1 MGCFGEIKSMNFSLY
16 GQWLGLISVILLIA
30 LGVVNFLGN
39 IVFCIVGWVIALI
52 ILFVEIPLCLKFC
65 PTSPKFDAFI
75 SRFENSWFR
84 AIMYLVFAIVMF
96 LSHLLGSST
105 LIVCGVV
112 LLLSAIS
119 YLAAAIMGQAFASTG
134 FLGGTGVN
142 NVV

>member
-1 MGCFGEIKSMNFSLY
+1 MVSLCTTIKNS
-16 GQWLGLISVILLIA
+16 
-30 LGVVNFLGN
+30 N
-39 IVFCIVGWVIALI
+39 INELVPCRVIALI

-84 AIMYLVFAIVMF
+84 AIMYLAFAIVMF

-119 YLAAAIMGQAFASTG
+119 YRKSLALQKEHITNFFFFYKFSCCCHY
-134 FLGGTGVN
+134 GTSVC
-142 NVV
+142 